1 MTEELGR
8 DNKRFLDVF
17 QQMFP
22 NISADENTDDVKLLT
37 KAYHKYK
44 EEYVKH
50 IYFNPEGARLSK

>member
-1 MTEELGR
+1 
-8 DNKRFLDVF
+8 
-17 QQMFP
+17 MFP